1 MSSADVAGVRVPNRG
16 GGAEARRQRDS
27 APPTPTAVNGSL
39 MPFDVHPS
47 VRYQSASVARR
58 VSAVWLVPVALP
70 TQFAGHKEAL

>member
-1 MSSADVAGVRVPNRG
+1 MA
-16 GGAEARRQRDS
+16 
-27 APPTPTAVNGSL
+27 
-39 MPFDVHPS
+39 FDVYPS